1 MDEKLM
7 KGTEIS
13 LEIESELKQSIK
25 SCIIRPSV
33 AIIQVGEDEISNIYI
48 KLKEEACNRVGI
60 FCRIYKFD
68 DNTSELTIINKIKE
82 LNNDDYV
89 NGIII
94 QLPLPN
100 KYNEKR
106 LINTIL
112 NSKDIDGLTDINT
125 GRLINGRKTII
136 PCTVAAIM
144 ELFKRYN
151 VELCGK
157 KVTIVGKGKL
167 VGRLLINVL
176 LNEGSTV
183 TVCHS
188 KTKDLKHHT
197 QDADIIISATGNK
210 NLITKDM
217 ISDGCIIVDVGCNYQ
232 DGKMY
237 GDVDFENVIKKAS
250 MITPNIGGVGPLTVA
265 MFLKNV
271 VYCYNNQN
279 KKM

>member
-1 MDEKLM
+1 MDDKIM

-13 LEIESELKQSIK
+13 SEIEAELKQSIK
-25 SCIIRPSV
+25 GCIIRPSV
-33 AIIQVGEDEISNIYI
+33 AIIQIGDDERSNTYI
-48 KLKEEACNRVGI
+48 KLKEDACNRVGI
-60 FCRIYKFD
+60 FCRIYKFEES
-68 DNTSELTIINKIKE
+68 TSELTIINKIKE

-89 NGIII
+89 NGIIM
-94 QLPLPN
+94 QLPLPP

-144 ELFKRYN
+144 ELFKTYN
-151 VELCGK
+151 IDLIGK

-176 LNEGSTV
+176 LNAGATV
-183 TVCHS
+183 TICHS
-188 KTKDLKHHT
+188 KTLDLKHHIL
-197 QDADIIISATGNK
+197 DSDIVISATGK
-210 NLITKDM
+210 KHLITEDM
-217 ISDGCIIVDVGCNYQ
+217 INKGCIVIDVGCCFE
-232 DGKMY
+232 DGKIY
-237 GDVDFENVIKKAS
+237 GDVDFDKVIKKAS
-250 MITPNIGGVGPLTVA
+250 LVTPNIGGIGPVTVS

-279 KKM
+279 KKV